1 MLTTSGLFEDDDW
14 EFTSEKSA
22 IASPGNQKQRKA
34 WEATHPTLKQQDRF
48 KAGGVVT
55 VYSASKCFTGMVIA
69 LPLSLLAW
77 TGIFA
82 FLYFLIQL
90 FK

>member
-1 MLTTSGLFEDDDW
+1 MLTTSGLFEDVEW

-22 IASPGNQKQRKA
+22 TASPGNQKQSKA
-34 WEATHPTLKQQDRF
+34 WKASHLTLKQQDRF

-55 VYSASKCFTGMVIA
+55 VCSESKCFTGMVIA

-77 TGIFA
+77 MGVFA
-82 FLYFLIQL
+82 FLYFLIRL
-90 FK
+90 FQ